1 MKTTTLLAAGMLV
14 GTLLAACGDTEPGA
28 GGSITGVVWQL
39 TGGTLDG
46 APITPIATAPAT
58 VEFAADGTVGGTAAC
73 NAYGGSY
80 VVDGSDV
87 SFPEPLFQTEMA
99 CMDDGV
105 MELESTFL
113 GALSRISGF
122 TAGAETLVLTGDGA
136 ELRFEPQPPEPD
148 AALVG
153 TMWLLETL
161 VRGEAASTPIADATI
176 VFAADGTVEGITGCN
191 SFSGSY
197 DPDTG
202 FGPLMSSLMACDEP
216 RADQEQFVYSIL
228 VPGASVSIDGPML
241 TIADLEG
248 NALLYQAVED
258 L

>member
-1 MKTTTLLAAGMLV
+1 MKIASLLAAGMLV
-14 GTLLAACGDTEPGA
+14 GTVLAACGDPEPGS
-28 GGSITGVVWQL
+28 GGSIAGTVWVL

-46 APITPIATAPAT
+46 TTITPIVASPAT
-58 VEFAADGTVGGTAAC
+58 IEFAADGTVGGEAAC

-80 VVDGSDV
+80 IVDGSDL

-105 MELESTFL
+105 MELEATFL
-113 GALSRISGF
+113 GALSRITGF
-122 TAGAETLVLTGDGA
+122 TAGADTLILTGDGA
-136 ELRFEPQPPEPD
+136 ELRFEPEPPTPD
-148 AALVG
+148 AALIG

-161 VRGEAASTPIADATI
+161 VRGETASTPIADATI
-176 VFAADGTVEGITGCN
+176 AFAADGTVDGITGCN

-216 RADQEQFVYSIL
+216 RTDQEQFVYSIL
-228 VPGASVSIDGPML
+228 VPGASVSIDGSML

-248 NALLYQAVED
+248 NALLYRAIED